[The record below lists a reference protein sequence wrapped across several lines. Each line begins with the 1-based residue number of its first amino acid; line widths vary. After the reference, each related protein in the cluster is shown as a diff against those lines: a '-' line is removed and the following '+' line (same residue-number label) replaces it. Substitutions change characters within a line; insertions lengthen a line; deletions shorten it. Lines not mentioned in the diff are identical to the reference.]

1 MPPFLEAILI
11 ERKKEMGILSKAAA
25 IIAPTPHKVTQYV
38 DIFDDSGQRVTSLPV
53 SKGASVEDVLS
64 EAKERYPENTAVATE
79 LADHRLYS
87 SSGYTYDF
95 ETKKPKA
102 PPEPTAEELQAAAL
116 AELDSEYQAKF
127 DELDEQI
134 MKAAALKN
142 TELQDSLINDRTA
155 LSAEYTEKR
164 GNL

>member
-1 MPPFLEAILI
+1 MAEQVYLSIFDKNTGARKTSYTILGQI
-11 ERKKEMGILSKAAA
+11 HGKNLDELKEKAAA
-25 IIAPTPHKVTQYV
+25 DYP
-38 DIFDDSGQRVTSLPV
+38 DDYAIPQTAEEYHNVISGDLRWNGDTFT
-53 SKGASVEDVLS
+53 D
-64 EAKERYPENTAVATE
+64 
-79 LADHRLYS
+79 
-87 SSGYTYDF
+87 
-95 ETKKPKA
+95 
-102 PPEPTAEELQAAAL
+102 PPQPTAEELQAAAL

-155 LSAEYTEKR
+155 LAAEYAEKR